1 MPAALRWLLRL
12 LPLNP
17 IAVRLVQGGSRRMR
31 HNLIRSAY
39 LAVLI
44 AALLI
49 LLLPQSGQLSYQKVA
64 LNGAQAF
71 EIVAYLQVA
80 LICVLAPVFM
90 AGAIAQES
98 NPRTWEVLLTTP
110 LTAMQMVLG
119 HLFGRLFFV
128 LALLFASLPL
138 FALTQYFGGV
148 PGRSILQSYAVAAG
162 AALLVGAIAI
172 ALAVNRLAGRRAVFA
187 FYVSVV
193 TYLSVTI
200 AVDSYLNP
208 AGGVTP
214 VTALNPFLA
223 LRAVLNP
230 TGHPGPDTV
239 QLAAMS
245 APARLWFGD
254 PVLSWCLLSFG
265 LSAALVLASAF
276 TVRAIGA
283 GAGGV
288 PWYRKVFGLGAQGA
302 RSRPPRS
309 VWTNPIAW
317 REAAARQATLPKLLL
332 RWAFIGSG
340 GLWGLGILLAYHAG
354 RLDHHSFRFVL
365 LMTGFTEVLVI
376 VLVAI
381 NTSATAIS
389 REREDGTLDLLL
401 TTPITPGEYLG
412 GKIRGLIS
420 YLAPLLAVPMGTVAL
435 AGLYTLAGGLERAGG
450 VLVPEVFGTERV
462 DIPVV
467 LPEAAVVFPV
477 VTVAFVAFC
486 VVVGLWRSLHS
497 RGTIGS
503 VIGTV
508 GVVALIG
515 GIAGLC
521 AWQSGTVMA
530 VVGPALSA
538 ATPLTALLSSIEPG
552 RAFAESVESA
562 EDFRT
567 ARIALIIGAFLA
579 AGAYALIVA
588 GTRTTMVRG
597 FDRAVRE
604 LAGGR

>member
-31 HNLIRSAY
+31 HNIIRSAY
-39 LAVLI
+39 LLVLI
-44 AALLI
+44 AALLV
-49 LLLPQSGQLSYQKVA
+49 LLIPQSGQLSYQKIA
-64 LNGAQAF
+64 LTGAQAF

-128 LALLFASLPL
+128 LALLFASMPL

-148 PGRSILQSYAVAAG
+148 PGRSILLSYAVAAG

-193 TYLSVTI
+193 TYLSVTVAI
-200 AVDSYLNP
+200 DAFLSP
-208 AGGVTP
+208 SGGVTV

-230 TGHPGPDTV
+230 TGYPGPDPV
-239 QLAAMS
+239 DLAAMN
-245 APARLWFGD
+245 PLARLWLGD
-254 PVLSWCLLSFG
+254 PVLSWCLLAFG
-265 LSAALVLASAF
+265 LSALLVITSSL
-276 TVRAIGA
+276 TVRTVGA
-283 GAGGV
+283 NTGAV
-288 PWYRKVFGLGAQGA
+288 PWYRKMFGLGAPGA
-302 RSRPPRS
+302 RERPARS
-309 VWTNPIAW
+309 VWNNPIAW

-332 RWAFIGSG
+332 RWAFIASG
-340 GLWGLGILLAYHAG
+340 ALWGFGLVLAYHMNQ
-354 RLDHHSFRFVL
+354 LTHDTFRFIL
-365 LMTGFTEVLVI
+365 LMTGYTEILVI
-376 VLVAI
+376 ILIAI

-401 TTPITPGEYLG
+401 TTPITPLEYLG
-412 GKIRGLIS
+412 GKLRGLIS
-420 YLAPLLAVPMGTVAL
+420 YLAPLLAVPVGTVAL
-435 AGLYTLAGGLERAGG
+435 ASLYVLVGGLERAGG
-450 VLVPEVFGTERV
+450 VAVQAVLGTQTMTV
-462 DIPVV
+462 PVV
-467 LPEAAVVFPV
+467 LPEAAIAFPLV
-477 VTVAFVAFC
+477 SIGFIAFC
-486 VVVGLWRSLHS
+486 VVIGLSWSLRS
-497 RGTIGS
+497 RGTIAS

-508 GVVALIG
+508 GVVAVIG
-515 GIAGLC
+515 GSVGLC
-521 AWQSGTVMA
+521 GALAGGEVTF
-530 VVGPALSA
+530 VGPALA
-538 ATPLTALLSSIEPG
+538 PVTPVTALFAGINPES
-552 RAFAESVESA
+552 AFSPQVESA
-562 EDFRT
+562 DDLFN
-567 ARIALIIGAFLA
+567 ARIAYVAGAALW
-579 AGAYALIVA
+579 AGAYTLVVL
-588 GTRTTMVRG
+588 GVRADLVRR